1 MINLTRIDFSELT
14 NDLYPN
20 LNYLL
25 KNGGFGFIPARV
37 EGRLTPEKIY
47 AAISSGLET
56 NIISAFP
63 NLKELLIKDTIR
75 NQLTNGVFNLNM
87 PIFSAQFGLLGSV
100 LHKNGKKTAL
110 VGNSDLPWKASRAI
124 LTLLAD
130 QNGRIDYEITGQEIL
145 AYDSEFPFGYCT
157 DYLRILVE
165 VFKVLPEADLICID
179 TGDLERLEA
188 YQGFVT
194 DSRLTELRK
203 LSIQRID
210 DFIGQLM
217 RQLVFD
223 TNFILFSASPSES
236 GILQGESLLPVIIY
250 QKPESSGL
258 IYSTSTREQGLLTM
272 GDLTSTI
279 FALLKINRQTKE
291 EASMTIEKG
300 DWKELR
306 RKSED
311 WYNNLAQRKIILR
324 FYIYLL
330 AGILVLSIILLLMPW
345 NNITSLVREKLLL
358 FPVFP
363 LSLIVIA
370 PFKIESIIVV
380 AILLFLITLILWK
393 LYLVLFKTTIQAFCG
408 ILITTALLILFDL
421 VLGTEIMR
429 NSLLG
434 PNPIVGA
441 RFYGLGNEYA
451 GILLGSLLVGATHL
465 LTGFKWRDRMGLLM
479 GIWSLIIISPIW
491 GANFGG
497 GVTAVCASVLVCYQ
511 IKDEKKAW
519 QNLLFLFLLLS
530 LGLLIIF
537 FLPGFKIKTHISNAF
552 QMLNAGRW
560 DVLVMIALRKIR
572 MNIRLINYNILTRL
586 LLMIFVLFFI
596 FIRLAGK
603 QPLGTKLK
611 LKDEWFWQ
619 GVSTT
624 VCTGLVALM
633 VNDSGIIMVGTSLL
647 YPVILL
653 IYVLLSRKKEQF
665 NN

>member
-1 MINLTRIDFSELT
+1 MINLTRIDFPDLT
-14 NDLYPN
+14 NDSYPN

-56 NIISAFP
+56 NIISDFP

-110 VGNSDLPWKASRAI
+110 VGNSDLPWKASRSI

-130 QNGRIDYEITGQEIL
+130 RNGRIDYEITGQEIL

-188 YQGFVT
+188 YQGFIT

-223 TNFILFSASPSES
+223 TTFILFSASPSES

-258 IYSTSTREQGLLTM
+258 LYSTSTREQGLLTM

-279 FALLKINRQTKE
+279 FALLKINRQRKE

-345 NNITSLVREKLLL
+345 NNVTSLVKEKLLL

-465 LTGFKWRDRMGLLM
+465 LTGSKWRDRMGLLM

-530 LGLLIIF
+530 LGLLMIL
-537 FLPGFKIKTHISNAF
+537 FLPGFKTKTHISNAF

-560 DVLVMIALRKIR
+560 DVLVMIVLRKIR
-572 MNIRLINYNILTRL
+572 MNIRLINYNILTKL

-665 NN
+665 